1 MTAYVSTQERR
12 FTRDA
17 DRGVVAGV
25 CAGIADYFG
34 FRPCAV
40 RLIFIIALFVAFPFA
55 ALTYLAIVLLV
66 PAESSRYEYVVERE
80 VIHRR
85 RRRRRRMSRRERR
98 RAEAEE
104 REQEE
109 VRRAEKVR
117 ERYRSLDER
126 LARIEKYVTSS
137 RYDLDREFRNL

>member
-1 MTAYVSTQERR
+1 MTAYATTQDRR
-12 FTRDA
+12 FSRDA
-17 DRGVVAGV
+17 DRGMVAGV

-55 ALTYLAIVLLV
+55 VLTYIAVVLLV
-66 PAESSRYEYVVERE
+66 PSESSRYEYVVERE

-85 RRRRRRMSRRERR
+85 RRRRMSRRERR
-98 RAEAEE
+98 RAEAEAEEEE
-104 REQEE
+104 R
-109 VRRAEKVR
+109 VHRAEQVR
-117 ERYRSLDER
+117 ERYRTLDER